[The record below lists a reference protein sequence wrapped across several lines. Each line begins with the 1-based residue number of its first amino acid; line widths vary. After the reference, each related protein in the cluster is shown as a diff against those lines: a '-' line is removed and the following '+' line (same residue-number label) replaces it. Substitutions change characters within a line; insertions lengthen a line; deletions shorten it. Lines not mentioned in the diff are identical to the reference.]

1 MKTIKYVCIMLIAL
15 GPIMGCTGNYAKI
28 KTQSVS
34 ESRITQQELIENWEA
49 YNIYCTGSYYEI
61 SKGPFKTGAIV
72 FEPKNDDRKILVGS
86 DWDKIQDQE
95 TWTEIVK
102 ANTTSQGDFDLDPPQ
117 PLYLPTRVREIRG
130 TDNQL
135 YAFIITRN
143 GAWVVAKK
151 VDNNT
156 MRLQWQTPGGG
167 GVK

>member
-1 MKTIKYVCIMLIAL
+1 MRIIKYFCPILITL
-15 GPIMGCTGNYAKI
+15 IFIMGCSGNYAKI
-28 KTQSVS
+28 KTQSAS
-34 ESRITQQELIENWEA
+34 ESKITQKELIENWEA

-72 FEPKNDDRKILVGS
+72 FEPKNDDRKILVGNN
-86 DWDKIQDQE
+86 WDKVQDQQA
-95 TWTEIVK
+95 WLEIVK

-151 VDNNT
+151 VDKNT
-156 MRLQWQTPGGG
+156 IRLQWQTPGGG

>member
-1 MKTIKYVCIMLIAL
+1 MKIIRLVIMANLLFALIV
-15 GPIMGCTGNYAKI
+15 GCSGNYGKI
-28 KTQSVS
+28 KTQSES
-34 ESRITQQELIENWEA
+34 ESRITQQQLIENWKA
-49 YNIYCTGSYYEI
+49 YNVYCTGSYYEI

-86 DWDKIQDQE
+86 DWDKIKDQE

-130 TDNQL
+130 IDNQL